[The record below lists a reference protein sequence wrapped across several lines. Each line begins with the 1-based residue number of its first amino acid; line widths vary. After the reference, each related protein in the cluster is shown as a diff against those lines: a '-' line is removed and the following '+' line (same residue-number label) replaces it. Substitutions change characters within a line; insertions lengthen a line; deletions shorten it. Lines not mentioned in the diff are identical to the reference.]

1 MSQGQEMAA
10 ARQWLYGVL
19 HGDATLLGL
28 GRDVFPGGTAPE
40 SFGFPFVTFQ
50 FMSGRDLMEIASIR
64 IWTNMIWLVKV
75 VGETADISTLDAIW
89 ARIDVLLH
97 RGSGT
102 PAAGTVWACVREST
116 FELPETIQG
125 KQYRSLGGTYRL
137 YAT

>member
-1 MSQGQEMAA
+1 MAA

-19 HGDATLLGL
+19 HGDVTLMGL

-40 SFGFPFVTFQ
+40 SFGFPFITFQ
-50 FMSGRDLMEIASIR
+50 FMSGLDYAAVGAYR
-64 IWTNMIWLVKV
+64 IWTNMIWLVKT
-75 VGETADISTLDAIW
+75 VGETADVSTLDAIM

-102 PAAGTVWACVREST
+102 PTAGIVWACVREST

-125 KQYRSLGGTYRL
+125 KQFRSLGGTYRL